1 MFDSKILEFDKV
13 IKKVK
18 EFTITSAAKDILD
31 NIEIANNYDDV
42 LTKINETDEAIKIL
56 VKYNDL
62 EYINFDNV
70 NNIIDRASKGGILNP
85 LEILVVMNLIQ
96 TSLNINRFFNNIF
109 NEDKLSYPNITNYNK
124 NLNNLTK
131 LNNLLSLAINKE
143 GKILDQAS
151 KNLFLIRRRLQ
162 AAENKLRQAL
172 NVIMQKNV
180 SKLNELLIVIRDNR
194 MCLPFKIEFKN
205 SIKGIIHDI
214 SSSNTTI
221 YIEPE
226 ETFTLA
232 NELDKIKEEEL
243 IEINKILQE
252 LSLLIA
258 SNKDELLNNFNILTI
273 IDVIFARAKYSKDYP
288 KPQINK
294 DLYFNL
300 IQVSHPLISKDKVV
314 PISIKM
320 NKDDKIIIIT
330 GPNTGGKTVTL
341 KTVGLLSLM
350 VQSGIFPDSKKESSY
365 AVFNN
370 ILADIGDEQSIEEN
384 LSTFSS
390 HLTKVIKILN
400 SELTNSLVLL
410 DELGSGTDPKEGS
423 ALALSIIEELKKY
436 NLKSIVTTHYTDLK
450 NYAYETSG
458 VLNASVEFNPKTL
471 SPTYKVL
478 LGIPGA
484 SCALLISKNLG
495 LDEQI
500 IAKANKIINSGPI
513 NSDIINYEKRLEE
526 LKNKEDLLLK
536 KEEELNNLILNNE
549 KTKSYIENNRL
560 KLLKDAE
567 NKAEKIIEKAKD
579 DAANILK
586 ELKDIQNDAEVK
598 AYILANIKNTVNNLV
613 VLKTNE
619 TIFNEELKVN
629 DFVKII
635 PYNQVGKILAINK
648 NKYKVN
654 FGGFTMDFKKDDLI
668 KTTISEPKKEVKKT
682 KLNGYNRVS
691 GASLSLDLRGKRYE
705 EIKDLVE
712 EFIDKAL
719 LANYESVNIIHGFG
733 TGVVRNRV
741 QELLKNNR
749 NVKSY
754 RYGGEGEG
762 LNGSTVVYLK

>member
-56 VKYNDL
+56 VNYNDL

-194 MCLPFKIEFKN
+194 MCLPFKIEYKN

-226 ETFTLA
+226 ESFTLA

-300 IQVSHPLISKDKVV
+300 IQVSHPLISKEKVV

-350 VQSGIFPDSKKESSY
+350 VQSGIFTDSKKESSY

-436 NLKSIVTTHYTDLK
+436 NLKSIITTHYTDLK

-598 AYILANIKNTVNNLV
+598 AHILANIKNKVNNLE